1 MWSTSWAHLEH
12 QAMAQPI
19 VAQRA
24 QHELGL
30 WRPWSSESQRSQRS
44 QRSVGADGQGFP
56 AASRTFRWDQGL
68 LMIHDYINTNIN
80 INYNMIIIHSR
91 IPAHFL
97 RSNCEADRFSLPAYL
112 ASNHV
117 DVWVTGS
124 YMYSIAFKPRKQTR
138 GKLGNINIICFV
150 DLCWRS
156 WAEYEGV
163 WRSSVTERIE
173 IEQLPVSEAV
183 TVKQRAASSS
193 PVRRSGSQF
202 VGLIRVRSTLKSEKP
217 L

>member
-12 QAMAQPI
+12 QAMAEPI

-150 DLCWRS
+150 DLCWRRL
-156 WAEYEGV
+156 GRV
-163 WRSSVTERIE
+163 WRCLKIFGHWTNWDRTTSGVRGSHCQTESCF
-173 IEQLPVSEAV
+173 QLAGETFWIPICWFDPGAKH
-183 TVKQRAASSS
+183 T
-193 PVRRSGSQF
+193 
-202 VGLIRVRSTLKSEKP
+202 
-217 L
+217 